1 MHRFADNIILT
12 YSIKNQSEMRKISVF
27 SLSLAA
33 SAVCLLFNGHTLEAK
48 AGLIPAH
55 LTCEYK
61 VSPTAV
67 DTPQPR
73 LSWINELS
81 DPDVKGQKQTAWQ
94 IRVASTRKGLK
105 KADLWDSGI
114 RKGDQ
119 SFLIRYAGAELKTA
133 QDCWWQVRVWDAQ
146 GRRSR
151 WSEPASWGV
160 GIMNQTDWKAKWIGA
175 HYQGEI
181 SRKFIEGNPHQPSPL
196 FRRSFSIDR
205 KVASAK
211 AFFTGLG
218 LFELYLNGEKVG
230 DDVLTP
236 NETLTGVREG
246 LDKTGIPLD
255 ANFRDYRVLYLC
267 YDITDLLRS
276 GENVAGAMLGNGFY
290 DTKSHWVMPY
300 GTPRLFGQIM
310 ITYEDGT
317 TEVIGTD
324 ESWLSH
330 EGPIVKNDMW
340 EGEVYDATREVPGWC
355 SPGMRPDIL
364 WQSAVQRKAPEG
376 KLCAHLS
383 VTDRVMETAAPKSIE
398 KNPDGSWHVTFPEY
412 VSGWVRLSGINGHHG
427 DTIRVVHHAET
438 AGNGDYVYICK
449 GTGNESYAPRFTWYS
464 FPDVTVTGFPGELT
478 SDNICAEVVYS
489 DVETTGHFNCSNEL
503 FNKINHIWWR
513 SQTDNMHLGAASDC
527 PHRERGPYTGDGQ
540 CACVTVMHNLDGT
553 AFYTKWVR
561 DMSDCQDVVSG
572 YVPNGAPW
580 HTGCG
585 GGVAWGA
592 AMNIIP
598 WEFYL
603 HYGDL
608 DMLADN
614 YFQMTEQ
621 VRHMR
626 SWITEDGIMNQKM
639 PREKEG
645 GIYWMNLGDWLP
657 PHELPKDEL
666 VHTFYLWKCTDYT
679 ARAARALG
687 KTADAARYATQA
699 EEIKAAF
706 HRHFYD
712 AEKCSYGENGSN
724 VMALRMGVPADVRD
738 KVVETLRNEI
748 LASGGHLN
756 TGICGTQMFFETL
769 ADNGLN
775 DLAFEA
781 MNKRD
786 FPSFGWW
793 IEQGATTTWEQW
805 DGRNSRNHPMFGG
818 ALTWFYR
825 KLAGMET
832 DEAAP
837 GYRHIIIRPMPVGDV
852 TWASYSTRTLYG
864 DASVEWHRE
873 DGGSFR
879 MSVQVPVGCT
889 ATVFMPDG
897 SDPVEIESGRYEF

>member
-1 MHRFADNIILT
+1 
-12 YSIKNQSEMRKISVF
+12 MRKISVF

-748 LASGGHLN
+748 LASGCHLN

-897 SDPVEIESGRYEF
+897 SDPVEIGSGRYEF

>member
-1 MHRFADNIILT
+1 
-12 YSIKNQSEMRKISVF
+12 MRKISAI
-27 SLSLAA
+27 SLPLAA
-33 SAVCLLFNGHTLEAK
+33 SAVCMLFNGPAIEARS
-48 AGLIPAH
+48 GLVPVH

-61 VSPTAV
+61 DSPTAV
-67 DTPQPR
+67 DSPQPR

-81 DPDVKGQKQTAWQ
+81 DPDLKGQKQTAWQ

-114 RKGDQ
+114 RKGGQ

-133 QDCWWQVRVWDAQ
+133 QDCWWQVRVWDAR

-151 WSEPASWGV
+151 WSEPATWGV
-160 GIMNQTDWKAKWIGA
+160 GIMNQADWKAKWIGA
-175 HYQGEI
+175 HYQGEV

-196 FRRSFSIDR
+196 FRRSFVIDR
-205 KVASAK
+205 RVASAK

-267 YDITDLLRS
+267 YDITDLLRN
-276 GENVAGAMLGNGFY
+276 GENVVGAMLGNGFY
-290 DTKSHWVMPY
+290 DTKSHWVMPF

-317 TEVIGTD
+317 TEVIATD

-330 EGPIVKNDMW
+330 EGPIVKNDLW

-364 WQSAVQRKAPEG
+364 WQSAVLRKAPEG
-376 KLCAHLS
+376 RLCAHLS
-383 VTDRVMETAAPKSIE
+383 VTDKVMETAAPKSIE

-412 VSGWVRLSGINGHHG
+412 VSGWVRLTGINGHHG
-427 DTIRVVHHAET
+427 DTIRVVHHAESP
-438 AGNGDYVYICK
+438 GNGDYVYICK

-489 DVETTGHFNCSNEL
+489 DVETTGHFNCSNDL

-608 DMLADN
+608 DMLSDN

-626 SWITEDGIMNQKM
+626 SWITEDGIMSQKM

-657 PHELPKDEL
+657 PYELPKDEL

-687 KTADAARYATQA
+687 KTADAARYEAQA
-699 EEIKAAF
+699 DEVRAAF

-712 AEKCSYGENGSN
+712 AEKCSYGEYGSN
-724 VMALRMGVPADVRD
+724 VMALRMGVPADVHDR
-738 KVVETLRNEI
+738 VVETLRNEI
-748 LASGGHLN
+748 LANGGHLN

-769 ADNGLN
+769 AENGLN

-805 DGRNSRNHPMFGG
+805 DGGNSRNHPMFGG

-832 DEAAP
+832 DESAP
-837 GYRHIIIRPMPVGDV
+837 GYRHIIFRPMPVGDL
-852 TWASYSTRTLYG
+852 TWVSYSTKTLYG
-864 DASVEWHRE
+864 DAAVEWHKGD
-873 DGGSFR
+873 DGNFR
-879 MSVQVPVGCT
+879 MNVQVPVGCT
-889 ATVFMPDG
+889 ATVYLPDG
-897 SDPVEIESGRYEF
+897 SEPVEIESGRYEF